1 VLPRLIEY
9 RKRSRVVR
17 SLGIRLALV
26 ISAVLSVLMLIAG
39 FWLDRQLTEAM
50 RAEEVRQAELHGST
64 LLASLRTLMLNGQGT
79 LARSWLDRMHGEAG
93 IIDIEV
99 YRRNGNEA
107 FADTTT
113 VQAVNGFLGYPRF
126 ERQPTVPEHPGKIE
140 SSAFGKSLRGKVA
153 IDWSEPGQMT
163 LFMPIERNDE
173 CLACHG
179 YEDNPLRGVL
189 KLSLSTTDG
198 EARIDSMRYRLWA
211 IAAGLVTLLGTV
223 MWLALRQSV
232 LKPIA
237 RLRDAIT
244 RVGQGDR
251 HTKLAVKQHDEL
263 GEVATVFNLMQEQLI
278 AGETRIRAVMDNV
291 VDAVI
296 TIDEKGIIE
305 SANQAVLHVFGYSP
319 RELLGQNIMM
329 LMPAPYSEEHDSYLA
344 SYVSTGKSRILGV
357 GREVVGQR
365 KDGTVFP
372 LDLAVSEMWL
382 HGQRFFI
389 GIARDIT
396 ERKEQIA
403 AIEYQALH
411 DALTDLPNRT
421 LLSDRLH
428 QAILAATRGEQTLA
442 LIIMDL
448 DHFKEIN
455 DTLGHHNGDLI
466 LQQVAN
472 RVRRVL
478 RESDTVARL
487 GGDEFAVLLSMAD
500 LADATQIAKKLL
512 DALDQPFELEAQS
525 FRIGASLGIALF
537 PEHGRDGAALMK
549 RADVAMYEAKR
560 NKMGF
565 AVYDPSKDQ
574 HSLRN
579 LSLMGELRTALDKQQ
594 LVLYY
599 QPKVNMQTGRVS
611 GVEALVRWHHPQ
623 HGLMYPNE
631 FISLAEQ
638 AGLIKQVTLWV
649 LKEAMTQSRDW
660 EQSGIDVSMAVNLSV
675 HNLHDATFPQEV
687 ASILRVFSSDQVNRL
702 RFEITE
708 TAMMVDPSRALEILN
723 ALGTMGIRLSIDDFG
738 TGYSSLSYLKQ
749 LPVAELKI
757 DKSFIM
763 SMEENDNDA
772 VIVRSTIELAH
783 NIGLRVVAE
792 GVEDKKTYEML
803 AALSCDSVQ
812 GFYIS
817 RPMPPEEFSRWLQQP
832 PWGLH
837 LTYGKGA

>member
-1 VLPRLIEY
+1 M
-9 RKRSRVVR
+9 R

-26 ISAVLSVLMLIAG
+26 ISAVLSLLMLMTG
-39 FWLDRQLTEAM
+39 LWLDRQLTDAM
-50 RAEEVRQAELHGST
+50 REEEVRQAELHGST

-107 FADTTT
+107 FADVST
-113 VQAVNGFLGYPRF
+113 VEAVNNFLGYPRF
-126 ERQPTVPEHPGKIE
+126 ERQPTVPEHPGRLD
-140 SSAFGKSLRGKVA
+140 SPAFKRSLAGSTT
-153 IDWSEPGQMT
+153 IDWTEPGQMT
-163 LFMPIERNDE
+163 LFMPIERDTE

-189 KLSLSTTDG
+189 KLSLSTLDSTQ
-198 EARIDSMRYRLWA
+198 RISAMRYRLWGV
-211 IAAGLVTLLGTV
+211 AAGLVAILGIA

-244 RVGQGDR
+244 RVGEGDR
-251 HTKLAVKQHDEL
+251 QTKLAVGQQDEL
-263 GEVATVFNLMQEQLI
+263 GEVAAVFNRMQDQLI
-278 AGETRIRAVMDNV
+278 AGETRIRAVLDNV

-305 SANQAVLHVFGYSP
+305 SANPAVCSVFGYQP
-319 RELLGQNIMM
+319 DELLGQNVKV
-329 LMPAPYSEEHDSYLA
+329 LMPEPYAEEHDQYLA
-344 SYVSTGKSRILGV
+344 NYISTGKSRILGV
-357 GREVVGQR
+357 GREMIGKR

-372 LDLAVSEMWL
+372 MDLAVSEMWL
-382 HGQRFFI
+382 YGQRFFI

-396 ERKEQIA
+396 ERKEQMA

-421 LLSDRLH
+421 LLADRLH
-428 QAILAATRGEQTLA
+428 QGILSAIRSDEPLA

-466 LQQVAN
+466 LQKVAN
-472 RVRRVL
+472 RVRGVL

-487 GGDEFAVLLSMAD
+487 GGDEFAVLLPNAD
-500 LADATQIAKKLL
+500 IKDATRIAKKLL
-512 DALDQPFELEAQS
+512 DALDRPFELEARS

-560 NKMGF
+560 GKIGF
-565 AVYDPSKDQ
+565 AVYDPAKDQ

-579 LSLMGELRTALDKQQ
+579 LSLMGELRTALDEGQ

-611 GVEALVRWHHPQ
+611 GVEALVRWRHPQ
-623 HGLMYPNE
+623 HGLMYPND
-631 FISLAEQ
+631 FIPLAEQ
-638 AGLIKQVTLWV
+638 SGLIKQLTLWV
-649 LKEAMTQSRDW
+649 LRRAAAQCHDW
-660 EQSGIDVSMAVNLSV
+660 AELGIDVSMAVNLSV
-675 HNLHDATFPQEV
+675 HNLHDNTFPDEV
-687 ASILRVFSSDQVNRL
+687 EAIVRGCSRGQRSNL

-708 TAMMVDPSRALEILN
+708 TAMMVDPNRALEILN
-723 ALGTMGIRLSIDDFG
+723 ALGAMGIRLSIDDFG
-738 TGYSSLSYLKQ
+738 TGYSSLAYLKQ

-757 DKSFIM
+757 DRSFIT
-763 SMEENDNDA
+763 SMGANDNDA

-792 GVEDKKTYEML
+792 GVEDKQTYEML

-812 GFYIS
+812 GYYIS
-817 RPMPPEEFSRWLQQP
+817 RPMPPEEFTHWLQQP

-837 LTYGKGA
+837 WTYGGGGLIY